1 MSDLKICV
9 MGSGGCGKS
18 CITIQ
23 FIQGTFVQRYDPTIE
38 DSYRKHLEVDQK
50 VRVLDILDTAGQ
62 QEYSAMRDSYMRT
75 GDGFVFVFDLTD
87 PSSLVDAL
95 EMHEQLQRSKDRD
108 DVPVVLVG
116 NKCDLVSE
124 RAISKEECLESAK
137 KMGQYCK
144 YVEASAKENVN
155 ITTIFE
161 TVVKLVD
168 GYEIDEMNGVSD
180 DEEEVVKVQDKNSQ
194 TLKKKKIRMPKMKLN
209 SKAQCSLL

>member
-9 MGSGGCGKS
+9 MGSGGTGKS

-23 FIQGTFVQRYDPTIE
+23 FIQGSFVERYDPTIE
-38 DSYRKHLEVDQK
+38 DSYRKHLEVDQR

-116 NKCDLVSE
+116 NKCDLISE
-124 RAISKEECLESAK
+124 RAISREECLAAAK
-137 KMGQYCK
+137 KLGNYCK

-168 GYEIDEMNGVSD
+168 GYEVDEQNGEET
-180 DEEEVVKVQDKNSQ
+180 DEEENATNSQ
-194 TLKKKKIRMPKMKLN
+194 KKENKSSKKKNLRLPKMKL
-209 SKAQCSLL
+209 SKAQCSIL